1 SGVIR
6 ADAVMF
12 AATPGGNPGGGR
24 IGRIVFRQRGDR
36 VTITGTVRGLTPG
49 EHGMHIHEFGSL
61 GNGCNAAG
69 MHFNPTNMRHG
80 GLTSAIRHVGD
91 LGNIVANA
99 NGVATIDITDTIIS
113 LRSGSPNDV
122 VGRAL
127 VIHADRDD
135 LGLGNSPLSGT
146 TGNSGPRVACG
157 IIRRIS

>member
-1 SGVIR
+1 
-6 ADAVMF
+6 MF

-24 IGRIVFRQRGDR
+24 IGTIFLRQRGNR
-36 VTITGTVRGLTPG
+36 VILTGTVSGLTPG
-49 EHGMHIHEFGSL
+49 LHGMHIHEFGSL

-80 GLTSAIRHVGD
+80 GLMDAIRHVGD

-113 LRSGSPNDV
+113 LRSGSSNDV
-122 VGRAL
+122 VGRAM
-127 VIHADRDD
+127 VIHADPDD
-135 LGLGNSPLSGT
+135 LGRGNSPLSGT

-157 IIRRIS
+157 IIRRV